1 MNEDLQQHLSGQTY
15 GTDVQAK
22 RRPNKPSPVE
32 ILNEYET
39 NRQVRLLVDRVVQSC
54 PKPMFIPA
62 LNIENDVDI
71 VNTELTSDDAEG
83 LEFEFQSFVR
93 TMNLDLDKL
102 KKNQN
107 NDTDGRRI
115 SRPAPVDVLNEYDSD
130 PQVRLLVDR
139 VVKLC
144 PRPTLIPVL
153 NKHVTT
159 GQAGN
164 RDEMLVAPKAFIL
177 VHDVQLLFFAPQ
189 AWDRDRPYTRD
200 ASDYLHRFPTPAEV
214 GGDTEKRVADTFSM
228 EDLHRAILLF
238 YHSVVRRLGRG
249 AWIGRPAPTKKS
261 QFPGY
266 VKPELAWLA
275 DVPDAPISGT
285 ARLRLA
291 EAIQMEGAAMSQR
304 KIRARARE
312 YNREMREKEREEGRI
327 PFPDRVF
334 PPDPE
339 APVPIDGLDAVDISI
354 QFLEMA
360 QPSRIIK
367 LRVPQRAKD
376 ESIDEME
383 PISAEGFRAEINFE
397 DRLAR
402 TRKTI
407 TSLDRFVPEGDVN
420 AFLERQS
427 RSNVVVD
434 FLLDH
439 PDQQEEMMRLSR
451 FQYNLEHTLA
461 SLQPGNGQDLQD
473 ICREYDITP
482 WPDLKLYSAD
492 DGRFVQPL
500 KPHQVD
506 DKDVNAFMK
515 KQRESEVVS
524 DFARQHPE
532 Q

>member
-1 MNEDLQQHLSGQTY
+1 MDLDKLMRLQNN
-15 GTDVQAK
+15 GTAST
-22 RRPNKPSPVE
+22 RISRPSPVE
-32 ILNEYET
+32 
-39 NRQVRLLVDRVVQSC
+39 
-54 PKPMFIPA
+54 
-62 LNIENDVDI
+62 
-71 VNTELTSDDAEG
+71 
-83 LEFEFQSFVR
+83 
-93 TMNLDLDKL
+93 
-102 KKNQN
+102 
-107 NDTDGRRI
+107 
-115 SRPAPVDVLNEYDSD
+115 VLNEYVSD

-164 RDEMLVAPKAFIL
+164 RDEMVVAPKAFIL
-177 VHDVQLLFFAPQ
+177 VHAVQLLFFAPQ

-200 ASDYLHRFPTPAEV
+200 ASDYPHRFPTPAEV

-238 YHSVVRRLGRG
+238 YQLVIRRFGRG
-249 AWIGRPAPTKKS
+249 ACTGHPAPTKKS

-266 VKPELAWLA
+266 VKPELARLA

-285 ARLRLA
+285 ARLRIA

-304 KIRARARE
+304 EIRARARE

-339 APVPIDGLDAVDISI
+339 APVPIDGLDAVDIST

-360 QPSRIIK
+360 QPSRIVK

-383 PISAEGFRAEINFE
+383 PISAEGFRAEIRLLKEHHNQPDFE

-439 PDQQEEMMRLSR
+439 PDQ
-451 FQYNLEHTLA
+451 
-461 SLQPGNGQDLQD
+461 
-473 ICREYDITP
+473 
-482 WPDLKLYSAD
+482 
-492 DGRFVQPL
+492 
-500 KPHQVD
+500 
-506 DKDVNAFMK
+506 
-515 KQRESEVVS
+515 
-524 DFARQHPE
+524 
-532 Q
+532 